1 MADENLTREVFS
13 ALKRLSLPG
22 GVIEIRIMRE
32 DGICSGYFSDLEKA
46 AAEIIR
52 YDADPKVSGIYVTLN
67 EVDPALLARRANRI
81 KFRLGKKDA
90 SSGDADIIRRRWLP
104 VDIDPVRPSGVSSSE
119 GEHSDALCRADT
131 IAGFLSELGWP
142 QPIIADSGNGAHLLY
157 RIDLQNTEESRNLVR
172 SVLNLL
178 DRRFSDARCR
188 VDTANFNASR
198 IWKVYGTISRKGD
211 NLPDRPHRRAKILT
225 PDNEENQ
232 VQILSDGDLYSLL
245 SLGQTETESSP
256 EEKKSQDFGD
266 HGESR
271 IDLGS
276 FLTDHH
282 LTYTEKP
289 YKRGRLFVFDNC
301 PFSSAHIDG
310 AYAIQF
316 ENGAIFAGCHHTSCG
331 AGRQRWPELRAMFQ
345 PKRDV
350 EAWYARLRSDRIRAK
365 NEAEGRCR
373 PTEYELAQARAQ
385 YEASCAE
392 KPGQDVSDEGSDR
405 CPQAGHIPGEDRTAG
420 DISNE
425 PDDAPDEGVLTRCS
439 EILESGDP
447 LSFLLDT
454 FASVHEGDLTVA
466 ECLVH
471 SLASRS
477 VINSKGLH
485 VSITGESGK
494 GKSHAIETMMSLVP
508 PRFRLE
514 GRMSDK
520 ALFYMDDL
528 SSGSVITLD
537 DVSLSDQM
545 QEILKGV
552 TTSFQRPFMYRTVNK
567 DRKGQICTIPERCV
581 WWIAKVEGP
590 GDDQVFNRMLTCW
603 IDDSEEQDKRV
614 LDRTLCSAESLPD
627 VSSPESE
634 EILVSR
640 QIWESLSP
648 VWVVIPYA
656 TKIRFQSA
664 ENRRNPDMLLDLI
677 RTNAAL
683 NQCQRESKEI
693 GSVKCVI
700 ANRED
705 FSQAARLYATLNGE
719 TGAQGNKLTKRES
732 ILIEAFI
739 SLNQSEVT
747 IAQLQQATGISNS
760 SVGKLLHGYHSY
772 GKSYSGLLDKC
783 PAVSFLDRTVTS
795 GDEGCSTMRRSRVYL
810 WDAVLY
816 DAWEKGGSVWLGD
829 DDQGDDQDPEDPGTG
844 PDDNSPGSVE
854 PAIDTA
860 MSFSDVK
867 SRNFHKIS
875 GLPDRH
881 RCSVCGKRPTQY
893 QERLSHKSS
902 AKIVRMLCASC
913 YHRAVSREV
922 ASILP
927 LPGVIDTKSLV
938 RRTVLSGRCQVC
950 DRHAAVWSDP
960 DSRVILCDQCYQR
973 LDSGGSDP
981 NVSTPGPP

>member
-1 MADENLTREVFS
+1 MTDENLTEV
-13 ALKRLSLPG
+13 LSSLHLIAVPD
-22 GVIEIRIMRE
+22 GVIEVRIMRD

-67 EVDPALLARRANRI
+67 VVDPALLARRANRI

-90 SSGDADIIRRRWLP
+90 STADADIIRRQWLP
-104 VDIDPVRPSGVSSSE
+104 IDIDPARPSGVSSSE
-119 GEHSDALCRADT
+119 SEHADALCRADSIT
-131 IAGFLSELGWP
+131 EFLSGLGWP
-142 QPIIADSGNGAHLLY
+142 DPVIADSGNGAHLLY
-157 RIDLQNTEESRNLVR
+157 RIDLPNDEESRNCVR
-172 SVLNLL
+172 SVLKLL
-178 DRRFSDARCR
+178 NRRFSDASCK

-211 NLPDRPHRRAKILT
+211 NLPDRPHRRSKVVVAAR
-225 PDNEENQ
+225 EQE
-232 VQILSDGDLYSLL
+232 LSDHLVSAEQICCLL
-245 SLGQTETESSP
+245 DSEQPTGISSVKNAGVEPDGNP
-256 EEKKSQDFGD
+256 EI
-266 HGESR
+266 R
-271 IDLGS
+271 IDLALW
-276 FLTDHH
+276 LTEHN
-282 LTYTEKP
+282 LSYTEKP
-289 YKRGRLFVFDNC
+289 YNSGRLFVLDTC
-301 PFSSAHIDG
+301 PFSSAHSDG

-316 ENGAIFAGCHHTSCG
+316 ANGAIFAGCHHDSCG
-331 AGRQRWPELRAMFQ
+331 SRRQRWPELRAMFE
-345 PKRDV
+345 PVKPDV
-350 EAWYARLRSDRIRAK
+350 ETRLARMRSERIRAK

-385 YEASCAE
+385 YEASC
-392 KPGQDVSDEGSDR
+392 SDTGADQADCVEEEEPFVTETVLSR
-405 CPQAGHIPGEDRTAG
+405 CTG
-420 DISNE
+420 
-425 PDDAPDEGVLTRCS
+425 
-439 EILESGDP
+439 ILESEDP
-447 LSFLLDT
+447 LSFLLQT

-508 PRFRLE
+508 QRFRLE

-537 DVSLSDQM
+537 DVSLSDQI

-552 TTSFQRPFMYRTVNK
+552 TTSFQKPFMYRTVNK
-567 DRKGQICTIPERCV
+567 DRKAQICTIPERCI

-603 IDDSEEQDKRV
+603 IDDSEDQDKRV
-614 LDRTLCSAESLPD
+614 LDRTLCSAENLPD
-627 VSSPESE
+627 VTGPESE
-634 EILVSR
+634 EILVCR

-700 ANRED
+700 ANHDD

-719 TGAQGNKLTKRES
+719 TGAQANKLTKRES
-732 ILIEAFI
+732 VLIEAFT

-747 IAQLQQATGISNS
+747 IAELQQVTGISNS

-772 GKSYSGLLDKC
+772 GKTYSGLLDKC

-810 WDAVLY
+810 WDAILY
-816 DAWEKGGSVWLGD
+816 DAWEKGGRVWLGD
-829 DDQGDDQDPEDPGTG
+829 YDQGDDQGDDQDSDDPGSDPDDG
-844 PDDNSPGSVE
+844 PDGSVE
-854 PAIDTA
+854 PVSDMA

-893 QERLSHKSS
+893 QERLSHGSS

-950 DRHAAVWSDP
+950 DRHVAVWSDP
-960 DSRVILCDQCYQR
+960 DSRVHICDQCYNR
-973 LDSGGSDP
+973 LHSDESDP
-981 NVSTPGPP
+981 HVSTPGPP